1 VENKKQEKIPQC
13 LLEATRYFQDP
24 DVCVEFMAAIKW
36 PNGVVCPHCKGR
48 KYSFLRTRRIWKCLD
63 CRKQFSAKIGTIF
76 EDSALPLDK
85 WLTAVW
91 LVVNCKNG
99 ISSWELHRALKVTQ
113 KAAWFMLHRIRVAMR
128 DTSTDKMGG
137 PGCEVEVDETYIGQ
151 KAKNMHKSRKQRIRK
166 AQAEVRSVE
175 TIASRYYAKTP
186 VQGFLDREQ
195 RKVRATVV
203 ANVRRES
210 LQDRI
215 LNQVESGSHVYTDQ
229 AIAYSQLQQHYVHEF
244 VNHLEGYVRGRVHT
258 NGMENFWSL
267 LKRSLHGSY
276 VAVEPFHLFRY
287 VDEQVF
293 RYNSRATKDNP
304 LTDSDRFL
312 LAMHN
317 VVGRRLTY
325 AEVTGKVGETA
336 F

>member
-1 VENKKQEKIPQC
+1 VENVDISYPKS

-24 DVCVEFMAAIKW
+24 SVCVEFMAAMKW
-36 PNGVVCPHCKGR
+36 PQGVECPHCQSR
-48 KYSFLRTRRIWKCLD
+48 KHSFLKTRRIWKCLD
-63 CRKQFSAKIGTIF
+63 CRRQFSAKVGTIF
-76 EDSALPLDK
+76 EDSAIPLDK

-91 LVVNCKNG
+91 LLVNNKNG

-113 KAAWFMLHRIRVAMR
+113 KAAWFMLQRIRLALK
-128 DTSTDKMGG
+128 DTPLGKLGG

-151 KAKNMHKSRKQRIRK
+151 KAQNMHKSRKQRIRR
-166 AQAEVRSVE
+166 AQAEIRSAK
-175 TIASRYYAKTP
+175 TTASRYYAKTP
-186 VQGFLDREQ
+186 VQGFLDRDQ

-203 ANVRRES
+203 ANVGRET
-210 LQDRI
+210 LQSRI
-215 LNQVESGSHVYTDQ
+215 LNQVERGSHVYTDQ
-229 AIAYSQLQQHYVHEF
+229 AVAYSALQENYVHEF
-244 VNHLEGYVRGRVHT
+244 VNHLEGYVKGRVHT

-276 VAVEPFHLFRY
+276 VSVEPFHLFRY

-293 RYNSRATKDNP
+293 RYNNRATKDNP

-312 LAMHN
+312 LAMHQ
-317 VVGRRLTY
+317 VAGKRLTY
-325 AEVTGKVGETA
+325 AELTGKARPAA